1 MPLPDPSP
9 RVPFNDTS
17 RVFLAHEGRLR
28 DAIQD
33 ALQGGRWL
41 FGTHTER
48 FSREFADF
56 CGTQYCLP
64 VANGTDAL
72 ELALRALIPP
82 DDGQVREVI
91 TVANAGGYTTT
102 ACRLVGAVPVYAD
115 INESDQLVNS
125 ESLLRC
131 LGPDVAAVTVTHL
144 YGGVVD
150 VVRIRD
156 QMQALGFGHIP
167 IIEDC
172 SQAHG
177 ARLVDRRVGSMGDLG
192 VFSFYPTKNL
202 GAMGDAGAIVTSNGS
217 LFEKLRATSQYGWA
231 RKYHVQL
238 PYGRNSRMDEVQAA
252 VLSSLL
258 PYLDEYNTIRRGFY
272 ERYTSCVGGGL
283 RPLVYSR
290 GEQVAHLA
298 VLRAEDRGG
307 FVRFMAEQGVATDM
321 HYPVLDCDQE
331 GWRNLPMRLD
341 PESNLEISRRAVT
354 EIVSIPC
361 FPLLEDAE
369 LTHICS
375 ALESWEKR

>member
-1 MPLPDPSP
+1 
-9 RVPFNDTS
+9 
-17 RVFLAHEGRLR
+17 
-28 DAIQD
+28 
-33 ALQGGRWL
+33 
-41 FGTHTER
+41 
-48 FSREFADF
+48 
-56 CGTQYCLP
+56 
-64 VANGTDAL
+64 
-72 ELALRALIPP
+72 
-82 DDGQVREVI
+82 
-91 TVANAGGYTTT
+91 
-102 ACRLVGAVPVYAD
+102 
-115 INESDQLVNS
+115 
-125 ESLLRC
+125 
-131 LGPDVAAVTVTHL
+131 
-144 YGGVVD
+144 
-150 VVRIRD
+150 
-156 QMQALGFGHIP
+156 
-167 IIEDC
+167 
-172 SQAHG
+172 
-177 ARLVDRRVGSMGDLG
+177 
-192 VFSFYPTKNL
+192 
-202 GAMGDAGAIVTSNGS
+202 
-217 LFEKLRATSQYGWA
+217 
-231 RKYHVQL
+231 
-238 PYGRNSRMDEVQAA
+238 MDEVQAA